1 MPNSLGDMPRTLCLP
16 TPVRASYTAPV
27 PVSSFSCLTWVGGW
41 VAVARVGVAARAAGG
56 WEVQVEAG
64 TVAGVAVGWEGSVAV
79 GKEVGCTMVMEAQ
92 GS

>member
-1 MPNSLGDMPRTLCLP
+1 M
-16 TPVRASYTAPV
+16 
-27 PVSSFSCLTWVGGW
+27 
-41 VAVARVGVAARAAGG
+41 AVARVGVAARAAGG